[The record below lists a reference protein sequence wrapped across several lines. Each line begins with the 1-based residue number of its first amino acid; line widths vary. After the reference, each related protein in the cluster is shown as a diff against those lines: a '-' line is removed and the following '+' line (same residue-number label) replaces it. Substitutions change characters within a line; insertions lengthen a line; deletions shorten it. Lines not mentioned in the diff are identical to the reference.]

1 MKKRNSV
8 LLIHVMVLCAIIFSS
23 CGKIKS
29 KNIDSSFIDIQNI
42 IIQTVKENYEDGDI
56 SESDIEIAEIHYGT
70 FSQSIEKELFVI
82 CNILNQPHVAGLDKA
97 VCFLLTADSL
107 EMKAYKEFASDDTV
121 IKCFLA
127 EDGLSRILVSEKTT
141 YQGITSQDIQFF
153 MIKDKQWIEIP
164 IDALDGLETENFFFV
179 TEDAIIVTSNNYLTD
194 ASDIIAVLTWNPDVG
209 EFLAADNQ
217 KSSKV
222 EISMEDAISLG
233 LEEASKYYDNLYLT
247 EVHSYDNDEYIDQDA
262 GENGKRQWWY
272 VNFANEEKNYVSIL
286 ICDGAID
293 VVEPF
298 DSNGNTGLLNLSD
311 ISLTAEVAA
320 SKAKEKGLIG
330 GNPDNQ
336 RDWASG
342 YNFKLSYG
350 SLAKS
355 SDDVRILLEVIGVS
369 PNGNF
374 AHIDFD
380 ASTGEVLLAEE
391 RIEHSNGEI
400 EWKEME

>member
-23 CGKIKS
+23 CGKVKS
-29 KNIDSSFIDIQNI
+29 PNVDSSFINIQNI
-42 IIQTVKENYEDGDI
+42 IIQTVKENYEDVDI
-56 SESDIEIAEIHYGT
+56 SESDIEVAEIHYGT

-82 CNILNQPHVAGLDKA
+82 CNILNQPHVAGLDKS
-97 VCFLLTADSL
+97 VCLLLTADSL

-141 YQGITSQDIQFF
+141 YQGITSQEIKFF

-164 IDALDGLETENFFFV
+164 IDALDGFETENFFFV
-179 TEDAIIVTSNNYLTD
+179 TENAIIVTSNNYLTD

-209 EFLAADNQ
+209 EFLTADNQ

-286 ICDGAID
+286 ICDGAIE

-311 ISLTAEVAA
+311 VNLTAEDAV
-320 SKAKEKGLIG
+320 SKAKEMGLTG
-330 GNPDNQ
+330 GNPENQ

-355 SDDVRILLEVIGVS
+355 SDDVRILLEVIGIS

-391 RIEHSNGEI
+391 KIEHSNGES

>member
-1 MKKRNSV
+1 M
-8 LLIHVMVLCAIIFSS
+8 
-23 CGKIKS
+23 
-29 KNIDSSFIDIQNI
+29 
-42 IIQTVKENYEDGDI
+42 
-56 SESDIEIAEIHYGT
+56 
-70 FSQSIEKELFVI
+70 
-82 CNILNQPHVAGLDKA
+82 
-97 VCFLLTADSL
+97 
-107 EMKAYKEFASDDTV
+107 
-121 IKCFLA
+121 
-127 EDGLSRILVSEKTT
+127 DGL
-141 YQGITSQDIQFF
+141 G
-153 MIKDKQWIEIP
+153 
-164 IDALDGLETENFFFV
+164 TENFFFV
-179 TEDAIIVTSNNYLTD
+179 TEDAIIATSNKYLAD

-209 EFLAADNQ
+209 EFLITDNQ
-217 KSSKV
+217 NMNETEVSGLNDKV
-222 EISMEDAISLG
+222 ITNNDEPLLLEDSFYKIEISMEDAISLG

-247 EVHSYDNDEYIDQDA
+247 EAHSYDNDEYIDQDA

-272 VNFANEEKNYVSIL
+272 VNFANDEKNYVSIL

-311 ISLTAEVAA
+311 ISLTAEIAA
-320 SKAKEKGLIG
+320 SKAKEMGLIG

-355 SDDVRILLEVIGVS
+355 LDNVRILLEVIGVS

>member
-23 CGKIKS
+23 CGKVKS
-29 KNIDSSFIDIQNI
+29 PNVDSSFINIQNI

-56 SESDIEIAEIHYGT
+56 SESDIEVAEIHYGT

-82 CNILNQPHVAGLDKA
+82 CNILNQPHVAGLDKS
-97 VCFLLTADSL
+97 VCLLLTADSL

-141 YQGITSQDIQFF
+141 YQGITSQEIKFF

-164 IDALDGLETENFFFV
+164 IDALDGFETENFFFV
-179 TEDAIIVTSNNYLTD
+179 TENAIIVTSNNYLTD

-209 EFLAADNQ
+209 EFLTADNQ

-286 ICDGAID
+286 ICNGAIE

-311 ISLTAEVAA
+311 VNLTAEDAV
-320 SKAKEKGLIG
+320 SKAKEMGLTG
-330 GNPDNQ
+330 GNPENQ

-355 SDDVRILLEVIGVS
+355 SDDVRILLEVIGIS

-391 RIEHSNGEI
+391 KIEHSNGES

>member
-23 CGKIKS
+23 CGKVKS
-29 KNIDSSFIDIQNI
+29 PNVDSSFINIQNI
-42 IIQTVKENYEDGDI
+42 IIQTVKENYEDVDI
-56 SESDIEIAEIHYGT
+56 SESDIEVAEIHYGT

-82 CNILNQPHVAGLDKA
+82 CNILNQPHVAGLDKS
-97 VCFLLTADSL
+97 VCLLLTADSL

-141 YQGITSQDIQFF
+141 YQGITSQEIKFF

-164 IDALDGLETENFFFV
+164 IDALDGFETENFFFV
-179 TEDAIIVTSNNYLTD
+179 TENAIIVTSNNYLTD

-209 EFLAADNQ
+209 EFLTADNQ

-286 ICDGAID
+286 ICDGAIE

-311 ISLTAEVAA
+311 VNLTAEDAV
-320 SKAKEKGLIG
+320 SKAKEMGLTG
-330 GNPDNQ
+330 GNPENQ

-342 YNFKLSYG
+342 YNFKLFYG

-355 SDDVRILLEVIGVS
+355 SDDVRILLEVIGIS

-391 RIEHSNGEI
+391 KIEHSNGES

>member
-23 CGKIKS
+23 CGKVKS
-29 KNIDSSFIDIQNI
+29 PNVDSSFINIQNI
-42 IIQTVKENYEDGDI
+42 IIQTVKENYEDVDI
-56 SESDIEIAEIHYGT
+56 SESDIEVAEIHYGT

-82 CNILNQPHVAGLDKA
+82 CNILNQPHVAGLDKS
-97 VCFLLTADSL
+97 VCLLLTADSL

-141 YQGITSQDIQFF
+141 YQGITSQEIKFF

-164 IDALDGLETENFFFV
+164 IDALDGFETENFFFM

-209 EFLAADNQ
+209 EFLTADNQ

-286 ICDGAID
+286 ICDGAIE

-311 ISLTAEVAA
+311 VNLTVEDAV
-320 SKAKEKGLIG
+320 SKAKEMGLTG
-330 GNPDNQ
+330 GNPENQ

-350 SLAKS
+350 SLAKL
-355 SDDVRILLEVIGVS
+355 SDDVRILLEVIGIS
-369 PNGNF
+369 SNGNF

-391 RIEHSNGEI
+391 KIEHSNGES